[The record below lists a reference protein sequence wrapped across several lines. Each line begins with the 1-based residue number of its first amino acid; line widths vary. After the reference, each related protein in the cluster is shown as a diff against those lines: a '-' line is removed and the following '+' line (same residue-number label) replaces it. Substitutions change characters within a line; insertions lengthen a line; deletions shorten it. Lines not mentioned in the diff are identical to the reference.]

1 LASGLKH
8 PHGRTDI
15 DPMKRPRLSSDTPA
29 GLSLRGKKSR
39 PSGPVTLSVP
49 GHPNLHLPESVH
61 LPHLPQMRLTTSRR
75 KRSRRNLRL
84 AVGAGVAVSLVATAV
99 AAYATREKVRGLLL
113 GRKPENSE
121 RGLDAL
127 TGLPNRAEA
136 QWWLNTRL
144 ARARHRNHRLAVMIL
159 DINGFADLNE
169 IHGREVGDHVLQVTA
184 ARMQSQL
191 RTGDMVCRIAN
202 DTFMVIMDAI
212 GPDHLIARIG
222 ERVVST
228 VSEPVSFHGEPI
240 TISASIGFAIS
251 QDRDGT
257 PELLLDRADRALVQA
272 KASNRN
278 VVQF

>member
-1 LASGLKH
+1 MS
-8 PHGRTDI
+8 
-15 DPMKRPRLSSDTPA
+15 RPNLDLSSIQLSSLPA
-29 GLSLRGKKSR
+29 LQTLRSLRIPGSQPKSH
-39 PSGPVTLSVP
+39 T
-49 GHPNLHLPESVH
+49 
-61 LPHLPQMRLTTSRR
+61 
-75 KRSRRNLRL
+75 RRNLL
-84 AVGAGVAVSLVATAV
+84 IGAGVLATLLTA
-99 AAYATREKVRGLLL
+99 AAIAYALREKIRGLFDK
-113 GRKPENSE
+113 RATESSE
-121 RGLDAL
+121 RGLDTL

-144 ARARHRNHRLAVMIL
+144 ARARNRNHRLAVMIL

-212 GPDHLIARIG
+212 GPDHLISRIG
-222 ERVVST
+222 ERVVTT
-228 VSEPVSFHGEPI
+228 VSEPISFHGEPI
-240 TISASIGFAIS
+240 TISASVGFAIS
-251 QDRDGT
+251 ADKDKT
-257 PELLLDRADRALVQA
+257 PEFLLDRADRALVQA

>member
-1 LASGLKH
+1 
-8 PHGRTDI
+8 
-15 DPMKRPRLSSDTPA
+15 MKRPRLSSDTPA

-39 PSGPVTLSVP
+39 PSGPATFSVP

-61 LPHLPQMRLTTSRR
+61 LPHLPQLPQVHLTTSHR

-84 AVGAGVAVSLVATAV
+84 AVGAGVAVSLLAAAV
-99 AAYATREKVRGLLL
+99 AAYATREKIRGLLPS
-113 GRKPENSE
+113 RTPENSE
-121 RGLDAL
+121 RGLDTL

-144 ARARHRNHRLAVMIL
+144 ARARNRNHRLAVMIL

-212 GPDHLIARIG
+212 GPDHLISRIG
-222 ERVVST
+222 ERVVTT
-228 VSEPVSFHGEPI
+228 VSEPISFHGEPI

-251 QDRDGT
+251 QDKDRT
-257 PELLLDRADRALVQA
+257 PDLLLDRADRALVQA

>member
-1 LASGLKH
+1 
-8 PHGRTDI
+8 
-15 DPMKRPRLSSDTPA
+15 MKRARLSSAAPVGLSPRGAKSSTFHPA
-29 GLSLRGKKSR
+29 GLPALD
-39 PSGPVTLSVP
+39 
-49 GHPNLHLPESVH
+49 LPSVH
-61 LPHLPQMRLTTSRR
+61 LPSVHLSGARAKRR
-75 KRSRRNLRL
+75 RGRR
-84 AVGAGVAVSLVATAV
+84 VATAAVLAAALAAVV
-99 AAYATREKVRGLLL
+99 AGGYVLRKQVRTLL
-113 GRKPENSE
+113 RKRPAESTE
-121 RGLDAL
+121 RGLDTL

-144 ARARHRNHRLAVMIL
+144 TRARNRNHRLAVMIL
-159 DINGFADLNE
+159 DLNGFADLNE

-228 VSEPVSFHGEPI
+228 VSEPVSFHGEPVP
-240 TISASIGFAIS
+240 ISASVGFAIS
-251 QDRDGT
+251 QDKDKT
-257 PELLLDRADRALVQA
+257 PDLLLDRADRALVQA

>member
-1 LASGLKH
+1 MKRARWSSVAPAGLGPRANTSHSSRRSHPGRSAASGL
-8 PHGRTDI
+8 
-15 DPMKRPRLSSDTPA
+15 A
-29 GLSLRGKKSR
+29 GLDLG
-39 PSGPVTLSVP
+39 
-49 GHPNLHLPESVH
+49 SVH
-61 LPHLPQMRLTTSRR
+61 LPSVHLPGAPARRRRGRRLLSTSGTALALVVAAVGVYALSRR
-75 KRSRRNLRL
+75 IT
-84 AVGAGVAVSLVATAV
+84 SLLTKP
-99 AAYATREKVRGLLL
+99 AAEST
-113 GRKPENSE
+113 E
-121 RGLDAL
+121 RGLDTL

-144 ARARHRNHRLAVMIL
+144 TRARNRNHRLAVMIL
-159 DINGFADLNE
+159 DLNGFADLNE

-222 ERVVST
+222 ERVVTT
-228 VSEPVSFHGEPI
+228 VSEPVSFHGEPV
-240 TISASIGFAIS
+240 TISASVGFAIS
-251 QDRDGT
+251 QDKDKT
-257 PELLLDRADRALVQA
+257 PDLLLDRADRALVQA

>member
-1 LASGLKH
+1 
-8 PHGRTDI
+8 
-15 DPMKRPRLSSDTPA
+15 
-29 GLSLRGKKSR
+29 
-39 PSGPVTLSVP
+39 
-49 GHPNLHLPESVH
+49 
-61 LPHLPQMRLTTSRR
+61 
-75 KRSRRNLRL
+75 
-84 AVGAGVAVSLVATAV
+84 
-99 AAYATREKVRGLLL
+99 
-113 GRKPENSE
+113 
-121 RGLDAL
+121 
-127 TGLPNRAEA
+127 
-136 QWWLNTRL
+136 
-144 ARARHRNHRLAVMIL
+144 MIL

-222 ERVVST
+222 ERVVTT

-240 TISASIGFAIS
+240 TISASVGFAIS
-251 QDRDGT
+251 QDKDRT

>member
-1 LASGLKH
+1 
-8 PHGRTDI
+8 
-15 DPMKRPRLSSDTPA
+15 MKRPRLSSTA
-29 GLSLRGKKSR
+29 SSSLSPRGKTSR
-39 PSGPVTLSVP
+39 SLHRPDPTG
-49 GHPNLHLPESVH
+49 LHLPT
-61 LPHLPQMRLTTSRR
+61 LPTLAALPVLPRALPRR
-75 KRSRRNLRL
+75 KSPATKRRML
-84 AVGAGVAVSLVATAV
+84 AGAGIALLLAAAG
-99 AAYATREKVRGLLL
+99 AAYVSRERLRGLL
-113 GRKPENSE
+113 GKRSADSGSE
-121 RGLDAL
+121 RGLDTL

-144 ARARHRNHRLAVMIL
+144 ARARNRNHRLAVMIL

-222 ERVVST
+222 ERVVTT

-240 TISASIGFAIS
+240 TISASVGFAIS
-251 QDRDGT
+251 QDKDRT